1 LNRTCIGV
9 LFVLSFL
16 IGSANATV
24 LYSNIADG
32 NNGPLTVGN
41 LSGTETDWASEFATA
56 SGSAVSLTD
65 VEVVL
70 GQLTGTTDTVTAFLY
85 SNNSGKP
92 NASLAT
98 LGTVTPPAAATVETF
113 TPSSVILQPSTQYW
127 IVLVDNHTGFF
138 AGWQTATSAAGVG
151 VTGES
156 HSFWTGAAWSNE
168 PNATFNST
176 IPLMQVDVGAAPEP
190 ATFGLM
196 GAALAGLAVFASKFR
211 RTGLA
216 PKSRMLS

>member
-1 LNRTCIGV
+1 MNRTRIGV
-9 LFVLSFL
+9 LFVLGFL

-24 LYSNIADG
+24 LYSNIVDG
-32 NNGPLTVGN
+32 NNGALNVGN
-41 LSGTETDWASEFATA
+41 LSGTETDFASEFVTA

-70 GQLTGTTDTVTAFLY
+70 GQLTGTTDTVSALLY

-92 NASLAT
+92 NTLIT
-98 LGTVTPPAAATVETF
+98 NLGTLTPPAAATVETF

-127 IVLVDNHTGFF
+127 IVLVDNHAGFF

-156 HSFWTGAAWSNE
+156 HAFWGGAAWSNE
-168 PNATFNST
+168 PNATFNGT

-196 GAALAGLAVFASKFR
+196 GAALAGLAVFGSKLAKTDR
-211 RTGLA
+211 RA
-216 PKSRMLS
+216 R

>member
-1 LNRTCIGV
+1 MGV
-9 LFVLSFL
+9 FFVLGFFV
-16 IGSANATV
+16 SANATV

-32 NNGPLTVGN
+32 NNGALNVGN
-41 LSGTETDWASEFATA
+41 LSGTETDWANEFVTA

-98 LGTVTPPAAATVETF
+98 LGTVTPPAAAVETF

-127 IVLVDNHTGFF
+127 IVLVNNHGGFF

-151 VTGES
+151 VTGEA
-156 HSFWTGAAWSNE
+156 HAFWTGAAWSNE
-168 PNATFNST
+168 PDATFNGT

-196 GAALAGLAVFASKFR
+196 GAAIAGLALFGSR
-211 RTGLA
+211 R
-216 PKSRMLS
+216 SR